1 MPTYINDMIR
11 GSGALPLITRSI
23 CRIKNIIG
31 FSIIAFVGGE
41 STCVALFESKPKR
54 KSEQKNNLLFVM
66 DYYTGDYFNN
76 LTTITILPVSN
87 DMLIMR
93 FFATTQNDVTSC
105 SGLLHYLLF
114 FNFNN
119 K

>member
-1 MPTYINDMIR
+1 
-11 GSGALPLITRSI
+11 
-23 CRIKNIIG
+23 
-31 FSIIAFVGGE
+31 
-41 STCVALFESKPKR
+41 
-54 KSEQKNNLLFVM
+54 M

-76 LTTITILPVSN
+76 LTTITILPVRN

-93 FFATTQNDVTSC
+93 FFATTQNDVTPC

>member
-1 MPTYINDMIR
+1 MIR

-41 STCVALFESKPKR
+41 STCVALFASKSKR
-54 KSEQKNNLLFVM
+54 KSEQRELLDTLVMLFPQYDGIINYPRGM
-66 DYYTGDYFNN
+66 DYD
-76 LTTITILPVSN
+76 
-87 DMLIMR
+87 
-93 FFATTQNDVTSC
+93 TSYC
-105 SGLLHYLLF
+105 F
-114 FNFNN
+114 FNSNN